1 MARLKVTRADGSES
15 IHEITPVVE
24 YAFEQHTKK
33 GFYVAF
39 QVDQKQSDIYWL
51 AWECLRR
58 AGAPEVYPFGDK
70 FLETLKAVEVLGD
83 DSPNG

>member
-58 AGAPEVYPFGDK
+58 AGAPDVKPFGDA
-70 FLETLKAVEVLGD
+70 FLETLKAVEVLD
-83 DSPNG
+83 DDPNG